1 MVTLNESTIMDTRQQ
16 HNSTASTDDWYT
28 PRWLID
34 TLGPFDIDPCAAPES
49 VRPFSTATTMLTRQD
64 DGLAHKWHGTVWMN
78 PPYSRALLRQFCER
92 MARHGDG
99 IALLVNRQDNLLWQ
113 EVIFPTAASMI
124 FMRHRVR
131 FIRPDGTTGSPFF
144 GSCLVV
150 WGATCDRRLRQ
161 SGIEGKYVVLNV

>member
-1 MVTLNESTIMDTRQQ
+1 MDTRQQ
-16 HNSTASTDDWYT
+16 HNPTTSTDDWYT

-34 TLGPFDIDPCAAPES
+34 TLGPFDLDPCAAPEN
-49 VRPFSTATTMLTRQD
+49 VRP
-64 DGLAHKWHGTVWMN
+64 
-78 PPYSRALLRQFCER
+78 
-92 MARHGDG
+92 
-99 IALLVNRQDNLLWQ
+99 
-113 EVIFPTAASMI
+113 FPTAASMI

-144 GSCLVV
+144 GSCLVA